1 MADAEQTQDR
11 AEPDAEELKEE
22 QGSAER
28 DKAQQAEDKYEQAKE
43 KMHELEEKDEP
54 PTDLED
60 WPSDEAKYVT
70 YGGPEGDHSYEE
82 GPEKKLGPSSLERKP
97 DGSVLI
103 DGEEVDNPD
112 EYRADPVPGGPTDK
126 NTADLPGEIRK
137 REALESKGTLPE
149 EYKDGVPD
157 RGSSERDEGE
167 GESEGEGEG
176 EKENEG

>member
-1 MADAEQTQDR
+1 MAEAEQTRDR
-11 AEPDAEELKEE
+11 AEPDAEEMRRE
-22 QGSAER
+22 QDSAER
-28 DKAQQAEDKYEQAKE
+28 EKAEEAKE
-43 KMHELEEKDEP
+43 KYDQAKAKMKELEEMDEP
-54 PTDLED
+54 PTELED

-157 RGSSERDEGE
+157 RGSSQGDKDEGQGQDDDKDE
-167 GESEGEGEG
+167 D
-176 EKENEG
+176 